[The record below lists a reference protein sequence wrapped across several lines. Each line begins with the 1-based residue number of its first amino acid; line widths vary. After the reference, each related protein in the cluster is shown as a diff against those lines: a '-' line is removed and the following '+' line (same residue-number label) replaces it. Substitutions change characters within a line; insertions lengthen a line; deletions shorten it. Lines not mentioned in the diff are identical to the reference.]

1 MVATSSPLNGIG
13 MVNLKTLSLS
23 NQSNEKGAY
32 VLLTMSMSR
41 LSISLEEKSAYKET
55 RNVSHL
61 GGKGCN
67 HTKNFLLVSLSDV
80 YQKRNI
86 LVQTPHPAAM
96 R

>member
-1 MVATSSPLNGIG
+1 
-13 MVNLKTLSLS
+13 
-23 NQSNEKGAY
+23 
-32 VLLTMSMSR
+32 MSKLCNR
-41 LSISLEEKSAYKET
+41 FEEKSAYKET

-67 HTKNFLLVSLSDV
+67 HTLNFLLVSLSDV

-86 LVQTPHPAAM
+86 LVQTTPPATM